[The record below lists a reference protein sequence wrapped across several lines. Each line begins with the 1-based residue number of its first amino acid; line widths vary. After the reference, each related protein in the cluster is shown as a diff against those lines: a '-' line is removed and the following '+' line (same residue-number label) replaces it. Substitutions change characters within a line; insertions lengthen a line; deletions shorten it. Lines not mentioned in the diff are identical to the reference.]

1 MAKEKIPSTG
11 AIRLL
16 KQHKIPFTPRPYRY
30 EEKGGTKVSARELQ
44 VEEHQVIKTLV
55 MENEKQQALIIL
67 MHGDKEVSLKNLARQ
82 LEMKQISPCPP
93 VKADRLTGYQ
103 TGGISPFGTR
113 QPLPVYVE
121 KGILDLDKIY
131 INGGRRGFLIEIS
144 PQDLLSVLQPQIV
157 EVGI

>member
-30 EEKGGTKVSARELQ
+30 EAKGGTKISARELQ
-44 VEEHQVIKTLV
+44 VDEHQVIKTLV
-55 MENEKQQALIIL
+55 MEDENQQALIIL
-67 MHGDKEVSLKNLARQ
+67 MHGDQEVSLKNLARQ
-82 LEMKQISPCPP
+82 LDVKQISPCRP

-113 QPLPVYVE
+113 QAIPVYVE
-121 KGILDLDKIY
+121 KGILELEQIY
-131 INGGRRGFLIEIS
+131 INGGKRGFLIEIS
-144 PQDLLSVLQPQIV
+144 PQDLLTVLTPHIV

>member
-16 KQHKIPFTPRPYRY
+16 KQHNIPFTPRPYRY

-44 VEEHQVIKTLV
+44 VAEHQVIKTLV

-67 MHGDKEVSLKNLARQ
+67 MHGDREVSLKNLARQ
-82 LEMKQISPCPP
+82 LEMKQITPCPP
-93 VKADRLTGYQ
+93 VKADRITGYQ

-113 QPLPVYVE
+113 QEIPVYVE
-121 KGILDLDKIY
+121 KGILELEKIF
-131 INGGRRGFLIEIS
+131 INGGKRGFLIEIN
-144 PQDLLSVLQPQIV
+144 PQDLLTVLKPQIV